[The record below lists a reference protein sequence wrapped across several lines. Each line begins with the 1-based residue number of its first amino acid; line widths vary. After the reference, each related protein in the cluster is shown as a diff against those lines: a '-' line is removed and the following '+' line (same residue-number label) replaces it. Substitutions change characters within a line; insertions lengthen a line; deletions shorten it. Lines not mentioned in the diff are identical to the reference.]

1 MRKKLVEELIG
12 IEQIQRQVIRMRLID
27 ADEVINILKETGIIQ
42 DNELGHCVIA
52 EINRIPTAYDV
63 DKVVQKL
70 NEQQNNKGFGGTLQE
85 MFYDSGLDVAIKIVK
100 AGGTN
105 D

>member
-1 MRKKLVEELIG
+1 
-12 IEQIQRQVIRMRLID
+12 MRLID

-42 DNELGHCVIA
+42 DNDLGQCVID

-63 DKVVQKL
+63 DKVVKELEELPQCSTW
-70 NEQQNNKGFGGTLQE
+70 NHNSNNIDRIK
-85 MFYDSGLDVAIKIVK
+85 AINIVK

>member
-42 DNELGHCVIA
+42 DNDLGQCVID

-63 DKVVQKL
+63 DKVVEELENRVLDATDSLTGIGAKWAY
-70 NEQQNNKGFGGTLQE
+70 KG
-85 MFYDSGLDVAIKIVK
+85 AINIVK
-100 AGGTN
+100 VGGTN

>member
-1 MRKKLVEELIG
+1 
-12 IEQIQRQVIRMRLID
+12 MRLID

-42 DNELGHCVIA
+42 DNDLGQCVID

-63 DKVVQKL
+63 DKVVKELEELPQCSTW
-70 NEQQNNKGFGGTLQE
+70 NHNSNNIDRIK
-85 MFYDSGLDVAIKIVK
+85 AINIVK
-100 AGGTN
+100 AGETN